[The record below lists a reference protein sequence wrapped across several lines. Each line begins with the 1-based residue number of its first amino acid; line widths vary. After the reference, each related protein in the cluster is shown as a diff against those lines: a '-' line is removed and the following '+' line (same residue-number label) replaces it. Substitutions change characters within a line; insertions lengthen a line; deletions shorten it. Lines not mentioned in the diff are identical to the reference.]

1 VSALTIAGGSESR
14 FTPEDA
20 RDLLRT
26 KIAPWVQELKLS
38 VEQVSREGVVLR
50 LPNTPQLAREGGTMS
65 GQALM
70 AAADT
75 AMVLA
80 ISAAAGG
87 FRPMT
92 TVGQSMSFQKPASG
106 KDVLLEARL
115 QRLGRTMAFG
125 EVHCRTDGDGA
136 LVAHATSTYA
146 LL

>member
-1 VSALTIAGGSESR
+1 MSGFGPAEATALLADS
-14 FTPEDA
+14 F
-20 RDLLRT
+20 
-26 KIAPWVQELKLS
+26 APWVQELGLR
-38 VEQVSREGVVLR
+38 VERVEANGAVLR
-50 LPNTPQLAREGGTMS
+50 LPFDARLCRIGGTVS

-80 ISAAAGG
+80 ISAMNGG

-92 TVGQSMSFQKPASG
+92 TVGQSMSFQKPIG
-106 KDVLLEARL
+106 GVDVLIDARI

-125 EVHCRTDGDGA
+125 EVHCRLASDGA
-136 LVAHATSTYA
+136 LAAHATSTYA